1 MSFCSV
7 LLCFA
12 VLTSSPAKA
21 YPLGSEQRYIQPVR
35 TWTVNLDAPPES
47 RWPWEALNDV
57 YGQYLQEAIGLI
69 GQFIPKEFQGI
80 LEDAAA
86 DIMPYLG
93 GNTTLFLLQPLDTSF
108 VQTTRLKLL
117 LEQESAT

>member
-1 MSFCSV
+1 MIR
-7 LLCFA
+7 A
-12 VLTSSPAKA
+12 VKPSYWRWAK
-21 YPLGSEQRYIQPVR
+21 
-35 TWTVNLDAPPES
+35 
-47 RWPWEALNDV
+47 
-57 YGQYLQEAIGLI
+57 LI
-69 GQFIPKEFQGI
+69 QFIPKEFQGI